1 MMERQV
7 IHAGNIADEKGGL
20 LEFDSQ
26 FLLKSEADFLLEFLR
41 ANVPW
46 EQKFYTDRR
55 TGKQIAQPR
64 LTAWYADNSKMAYSY
79 SGVTQVVQHWLPEL
93 LELKKK
99 IEVVSRADYNSVLLN
114 FYRDGKDSVWWHAD
128 DEKEL
133 GENPNIA
140 SISLGATRDFGIAE
154 YQNDLGKELYFDLNH
169 GSLLIMSG
177 TTQKY
182 WRHSIPKMPE
192 VKEGRI
198 NLTFRKFFA

>member
-1 MMERQV
+1 MIGKPVVASALMKA
-7 IHAGNIADEKGGL
+7 IFSFALLTFFSLIIGAG
-20 LEFDSQ
+20 
-26 FLLKSEADFLLEFLR
+26 
-41 ANVPW
+41 
-46 EQKFYTDRR
+46 
-55 TGKQIAQPR
+55 
-64 LTAWYADNSKMAYSY
+64 LTAYF
-79 SGVTQVVQHWLPEL
+79 WLPEL

-99 IEVVSRADYNSVLLN
+99 IEAVSGADYNSVLLN

-140 SISLGATRDFGIAE
+140 SISLGATRQFGVAE
-154 YQNDLGKELYFDLNH
+154 YQNDLGEELYFDLNH
-169 GSLLIMSG
+169 GSLFIMSG

-182 WRHSIPKMPE
+182 WRHSIPKMPK

>member
-1 MMERQV
+1 MM
-7 IHAGNIADEKGGL
+7 IKDEIGHGGV
-20 LEFDSQ
+20 LEFDSE
-26 FLLKSEADFLLEFLR
+26 FLPKEEADKLLEYLR
-41 ANVPW
+41 ANVSW
-46 EQKFYTDRR
+46 EQKFYRDWK
-55 TGKQIAQPR
+55 TGQQVAQPR
-64 LTAWYADNSKMAYSY
+64 LTAWYADNPKMAYSY
-79 SGVTQVVQHWLPEL
+79 SGVTQVVQPWLPEL

-99 IEVVSRADYNSVLLN
+99 IEQVSGAEYNSVLLN

-140 SISLGATRDFGIAE
+140 SVSLGVTREFGIGE
-154 YQNDLGKELYFDLNH
+154 YQNDLGAEYWFDLNH

-177 TTQKY
+177 TVQKY
-182 WRHSIPKMPE
+182 WRHSIPKMPK

>member
-1 MMERQV
+1 M
-7 IHAGNIADEKGGL
+7 ADEKGGV
-20 LEFDSQ
+20 LEFDSS
-26 FLLKSEADFLLEFLR
+26 FLPKSEADFLLEFLR
-41 ANVPW
+41 ANVSW

-55 TGKQIAQPR
+55 TGKQMVQPR

-79 SGVTQVVQHWLPEL
+79 SGVTQVVQPWLPEL

-99 IEVVSRADYNSVLLN
+99 IEAVSGAEYNSVLLN
-114 FYRDGKDSVWWHAD
+114 FYRDGTDSVGFHAD

-133 GENPNIA
+133 GNDPNIA
-140 SISLGATRDFGIAE
+140 SISLGATRDFWMREKNSLYTSI
-154 YQNDLGKELYFDLNH
+154 DFELNN

-182 WRHSIPKMPE
+182 WQHSIPKAFGL
-192 VKEGRI
+192 KEGRI